1 MFELHERQ
9 NAEAHLPYNTGMEAY
24 RAEATIELGGK
35 LHLDHLPFKTGE
47 RVEVVVI
54 ASSPRDR
61 NWPDG
66 YFAATFGAI
75 NDDSF
80 VRHPQGEFDVREP
93 LG

>member
-1 MFELHERQ
+1 
-9 NAEAHLPYNTGMEAY
+9 MEAF

-35 LHLDHLPFKTGE
+35 LHLDHLPFRTGE
-47 RVEVVVI
+47 RVEVVVS
-54 ASSPRDR
+54 ASTTGAVG
-61 NWPDG
+61 WPEG

-75 NDDSF
+75 SDDSF